1 MQTTPA
7 SPPPFNLLLLL
18 QDLERS
24 IRLQLVGRLR
34 GAEYPGLTP
43 AHGKVFPYI
52 AEDGSRVADMARAAH
67 ITKQSMSDLVDLL
80 EQQGYV
86 HRQPDPSDH
95 RAKLVCLT
103 PLGRKVV
110 NTAKH
115 ALRDAY
121 ADLETVIGADGL
133 STLHRLLTT
142 IQNARPGGCPGPPS
156 VDPVDVRH
164 VPS

>member
-1 MQTTPA
+1 
-7 SPPPFNLLLLL
+7 
-18 QDLERS
+18 
-24 IRLQLVGRLR
+24 
-34 GAEYPGLTP
+34 
-43 AHGKVFPYI
+43 
-52 AEDGSRVADMARAAH
+52 MARAAH

-86 HRQPDPSDH
+86 QRQPDPSDH

-133 STLHRLLTT
+133 SALHRLLTT
-142 IQNARPGGCPGPPS
+142 IQNARPGGCPGPP
-156 VDPVDVRH
+156 RR
-164 VPS
+164 